1 MSGFTFDSNILI
13 DTLRGIPKG
22 RAELERAVQ
31 RGRVWVSR
39 MVWIEVMSKGE
50 GEGLRRAEM
59 LLSGF
64 GIDEV
69 DAEIGERAA
78 ALRRERP
85 RLKSPDA
92 VILATAMLRGRVLVT
107 RNTKD
112 FPAEMPGVRVPYKL
126 WIENK
131 CAELLELLANPLS
144 RTVWSMA

>member
-1 MSGFTFDSNILI
+1 VSGFTFDSNILI
-13 DTLRGIPKG
+13 DTLRGIPEA
-22 RAELERAVQ
+22 RSELERAVG
-31 RGRVWVSR
+31 RGRVWISR

-50 GEGLRRAEM
+50 GDGLRRAQS

-69 DAEIGERAA
+69 DEEISTRAA

-92 VILATAMLRGRVLVT
+92 IILATAQSRGRVLVT

-112 FPAEMPGVRVPYKL
+112 FAAEMPGIRVPYTL
-126 WIENK
+126 
-131 CAELLELLANPLS
+131 
-144 RTVWSMA
+144 

>member
-13 DTLRGIPKG
+13 DALRGFPEARREI
-22 RAELERAVQ
+22 ERALQ
-31 RGRVWVSR
+31 RDRR

-50 GEGLRRAEM
+50 GEGLRRAET

-69 DAEIGERAA
+69 DEEIAARAA
-78 ALRRERP
+78 NLRRDRP

-92 VILATAMLRGRVLVT
+92 IILATAQSRGRVLVT

-112 FPAEMPGVRVPYKL
+112 FPANMPGIRVPYTL
-126 WIENK
+126 
-131 CAELLELLANPLS
+131 
-144 RTVWSMA
+144 